1 MGNKTLENK
10 GRNKISKVS
19 KFLIVAYPWNRKLG
33 NIEKFSFT
41 LVFGSNKKLKI
52 QKPEKWLQINNVTL
66 R

>member
-10 GRNKISKVS
+10 ERNKISKVS
-19 KFLIVAYPWNRKLG
+19 KFLIVAYPGNRKLG

-52 QKPEKWLQINNVTL
+52 QKPEK
-66 R
+66 